1 MRTIAGRCQCG
12 QNTVMGLVNGNWQ
25 FVSHAC
31 AKRPLASQNGE
42 RQATSSGDEG
52 TSQSGRPVP
61 TFSNARKTMC
71 VTQHLHASMMEAAVC
86 NRLTYEYRADKL
98 HRLVQQVRLPLL
110 RLAESDGRLKYI
122 TVDFGVIHKSEEYP
136 GLIRLI
142 EAKNPK
148 RVSRD
153 WPARK
158 RACELSWGLTI
169 EEVSQ

>member
-1 MRTIAGRCQCG
+1 VKGTCQCG
-12 QNTVMGLVNGNWQ
+12 ASVTMNVVDGRWQ

-31 AKRPLASQNGE
+31 AKRPLLTAKGE
-42 RQATSSGDEG
+42 GQVPSGDG
-52 TSQSGRPVP
+52 STSGRLALGGLK
-61 TFSNARKTMC
+61 TNAKKTTC
-71 VTQHLHASMMEAAVC
+71 GAGHRHASKMEAGVC
-86 NRLTYEYRADKL
+86 DRLTREYAADKL

-110 RLAESDGRLKYI
+110 ALAESDGRLKYLM
-122 TVDFGVIHKSEEYP
+122 VDFGVIHKSEEYP
-136 GLIRLI
+136 GLIRLV

-169 EEVSQ
+169 EEVDR

>member
-1 MRTIAGRCQCG
+1 MKGTCQCGESVEMRTIDGR
-12 QNTVMGLVNGNWQ
+12 WQ
-25 FVSHAC
+25 FVNHAC
-31 AKRPLASQNGE
+31 AQRPLTSTEGA
-42 RQATSSGDEG
+42 RATSSGDDVPP
-52 TSQSGRPVP
+52 SGRLAK
-61 TFSNARKTMC
+61 TFSNARKMMC
-71 VTQHLHASMMEAAVC
+71 VTQHLHASQMEAAVC

-110 RLAESDGRLKYI
+110 ALAESDGRLKYI

-148 RVSRD
+148 RISRD

-158 RACELSWGLTI
+158 RACELSWGVEI
-169 EEVSQ
+169 EQVDR

>member
-1 MRTIAGRCQCG
+1 MPPRIHGRCQCG
-12 QNTVMGLVNGNWQ
+12 KEVDLVIENGSWV
-25 FVSHAC
+25 FAAHAC
-31 AKRPLASQNGE
+31 AKRPLLTKGAE
-42 RQATSSGDEG
+42 TPSSGDEG
-52 TSQSGRPVP
+52 SPSGRLAPM
-61 TFSNARKTMC
+61 FSNARKTMC
-71 VTQHLHASMMEAAVC
+71 VTQHLHASQMEAAVC

-110 RLAESDGRLKYI
+110 ALAESDGRLKYI

-148 RVSRD
+148 RISRD

-158 RACELSWGLTI
+158 RACELSWGVQI
-169 EEVSQ
+169 EQVDR

>member
-1 MRTIAGRCQCG
+1 MKGTCQCG
-12 QNTVMGLVNGNWQ
+12 EKVEMRADGNRLV
-25 FVSHAC
+25 FVAHAC
-31 AKRPLASQNGE
+31 AKRPLTPKGVE
-42 RQATSSGDEG
+42 ATSSGDEG
-52 TSQSGRPVP
+52 SPSGRLAL

-71 VTQHLHASMMEAAVC
+71 VTQHLHASQMEAAVC

-110 RLAESDGRLKYI
+110 ALAESDGRLKYI

-148 RVSRD
+148 RISRD

-158 RACELSWGLTI
+158 RACELSWGVQI
-169 EEVSQ
+169 EQVDR